1 MKLKNLQTK
10 YLGRTCFYYE
20 KIDSTQNEIWR
31 LTEKEI
37 SNGTLVMA
45 EVQTNGKGT
54 HGRRWYTDTPNN
66 IAFSFYIELDCNI
79 RKIEGLTTE
88 IAEILVNIIKRFYNI
103 EIGIKS
109 PNDLVYNGKKI
120 GGILT
125 ESKLNGETVRFLVV
139 GIGINTSQTD
149 FNDEVKNIAT
159 SITKEFNIEINAGD
173 IITEFCNCFEQYIL
187 KIGKED
193 EK

>member
-1 MKLKNLQTK
+1 MKLKKLKTK
-10 YLGRTCFYYE
+10 YLGRTYFYYD

-31 LTEKEI
+31 LTEKNI
-37 SNGTLVMA
+37 SNGTVVMA
-45 EVQTNGKGT
+45 GTQTNGKGT

-79 RKIEGLTTE
+79 KKIEGITTE
-88 IAEILVNIIKRFYNI
+88 IAEILIDIMKRFYNI

-125 ESKLNGETVRFLVV
+125 ESKMNGENVRFLVV

-149 FNDEVKNIAT
+149 FNNELKNIAT
-159 SITKEFNIEINAGD
+159 SITKEFNIEINAKD
-173 IITEFCNCFEQYIL
+173 VIAEFCNCFEQYIL
-187 KIGKED
+187 KLI
-193 EK
+193 